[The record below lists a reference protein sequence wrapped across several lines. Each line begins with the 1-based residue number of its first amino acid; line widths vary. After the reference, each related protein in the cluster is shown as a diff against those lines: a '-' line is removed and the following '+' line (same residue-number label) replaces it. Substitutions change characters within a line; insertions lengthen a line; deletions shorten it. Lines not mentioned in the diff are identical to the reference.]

1 MLDICLCLS
10 CFYDFQHLVTF
21 SIEEE
26 DDLASVEDATRKLAV
41 MDAQGKI
48 WAQEMLLQVN
58 GSAIKLFD
66 VDSKVKASQ
75 FCDVGWPKGSGGVWL
90 DAVLLNST
98 PLQRTTYV
106 LSPGALGDFVSLCRR
121 NWRTMG
127 WQLWLVARLCD
138 LRRASS
144 LCCFSCVRNLIN

>member
-1 MLDICLCLS
+1 MSEICLCLS
-10 CFYDFQHLVTF
+10 CFDIFQHLVTF

-66 VDSKVKASQ
+66 VDSKVGAGPVPVMMAGPQ
-75 FCDVGWPKGSGGVWL
+75 HQEVFVWTL
-90 DAVLLNST
+90 
-98 PLQRTTYV
+98 
-106 LSPGALGDFVSLCRR
+106 
-121 NWRTMG
+121 
-127 WQLWLVARLCD
+127 
-138 LRRASS
+138 
-144 LCCFSCVRNLIN
+144 